1 MLVPMIQAHNPAFPL
16 PKPTAYRTPAA
27 GRMIG
32 PAHAVDHGWCAR
44 IAYQGVTGAFGEL
57 ACRRAVPTARAIGFP
72 TIAEAVAAVH
82 RNEVDAVVL
91 PCENLI
97 AGRVPDIHLLL
108 PESALFIV
116 GEHFER
122 IELHLLA
129 RPGVRLADIR
139 RVYSHPVALQQV
151 RRYLARH
158 GLQGIGMSN
167 TAMAAAFVA
176 SDAGPDE
183 AAVASRQ
190 AAESY
195 DLGIVS
201 ENIEDDH
208 CNITRFYILAS
219 RPRRIGRKSTRLLTT
234 MLFEVPNMPSALFG
248 AISGFAANEIN
259 LTRLE
264 SYLAGGSFV
273 ATRFLCEFEGDPHSR
288 PVRRAVT
295 HLRKNTTSCRILG
308 AYPVNDDG
316 PRPMAALG
324 KPDNSRRTSERGT

>member
-1 MLVPMIQAHNPAFPL
+1 MPAAMIPVHNPACSSPQ
-16 PKPTAYRTPAA
+16 PKAYRTHAA
-27 GRMIG
+27 GRMTG
-32 PAHAVDHGWCAR
+32 PAKAADHAWCAT

-57 ACRRAVPTARAIGFP
+57 ACRRAVPAARAIGFP

-91 PCENLI
+91 PCENLL

-129 RPGVRLADIR
+129 RPGARLADIR

-151 RRYLARH
+151 RRYLAGH
-158 GLQGIGMSN
+158 GMQGIGMAN

-176 SDAGPDE
+176 SDAGSDE
-183 AAVASRQ
+183 AAIASRQ
-190 AAESY
+190 AAISY
-195 DLGIVS
+195 DLEILG
-201 ENIEDDH
+201 ENIEDDR

-219 RPRRIGRKSTRLLTT
+219 RPRRLERTSARLLTT
-234 MLFEVPNMPSALFG
+234 MLFEVRNMPSALFR

-273 ATRFLCEFEGDPHSR
+273 ATRFLCEFEGDPQSGH
-288 PVRRAVT
+288 VRRAVT
-295 HLRKNTTSCRILG
+295 HLRKNTTGCRILG
-308 AYPVNDDG
+308 AYPVDADG
-316 PRPMAALG
+316 PRPMAAPG
-324 KPDNSRRTSERGT
+324 KPVGTRRNPEGGT